1 MDEPNASPND
11 VTQYEAIIARLEEI
25 IRLLEGG
32 RAPLAQSLELFEE
45 AKRLSRTANLLLE
58 RAESILQSKDESGG
72 M

>member
-11 VTQYEAIIARLEEI
+11 VTQYETIIARLEEI

-58 RAESILQSKDESGG
+58 RAESVLQAKDESGG